1 MIVQGEDEER
11 FWILVNNVI
20 ENRTKINELL
30 DLTDERTKERDEQIQ
45 NIHAEIK
52 DLKREIMEY
61 HNLLLKQ
68 SEVIQNATDASRESQ
83 KLFETLT
90 ESITR
95 INNKLGIDRQV
106 RTMLSTQEYNILL
119 KLVQSSKLSERKKIR
134 IIGEL
139 RRITNFKRIKVTY

>member
-1 MIVQGEDEER
+1 MENEIKKLGAMIVQGDDEDR

-20 ENRTKINELL
+20 ENRSKINELL

-95 INNKLGIDRQV
+95 INNKLGIDR
-106 RTMLSTQEYNILL
+106 
-119 KLVQSSKLSERKKIR
+119 
-134 IIGEL
+134 
-139 RRITNFKRIKVTY
+139 